1 MLFWLAFPL
10 PPLTLR
16 YVIHLINTPKASP
29 LRFLHTESNQNMDGG
44 KSWEGKP
51 HLLQLCGLL
60 IPLLSYSTAQVTC
73 GEIVD
78 TIFGK

>member
-1 MLFWLAFPL
+1 MKHALLVGVPL
-10 PPLTLR
+10 PPLILR
-16 YVIHLINTPKASP
+16 YIIHLLLAPP
-29 LRFLHTESNQNMDGG
+29 LPFLHTESNQNLDGG

-51 HLLQLCGLL
+51 GLLQLYGLL